1 MVAGHFCVENKAG
14 VKLTKNTV
22 VEIVGTRYNE
32 QYKLE
37 LTELFR
43 ARDASCQ
50 KGKKMG
56 ERFRKIR
63 IYMIGALTWKN

>member
-1 MVAGHFCVENKAG
+1 MSLVGAG
-14 VKLTKNTV
+14 VKLAKNTV

-43 ARDASCQ
+43 ARDASCP

-63 IYMIGALTWKN
+63 ICRGIKIWLIRIR